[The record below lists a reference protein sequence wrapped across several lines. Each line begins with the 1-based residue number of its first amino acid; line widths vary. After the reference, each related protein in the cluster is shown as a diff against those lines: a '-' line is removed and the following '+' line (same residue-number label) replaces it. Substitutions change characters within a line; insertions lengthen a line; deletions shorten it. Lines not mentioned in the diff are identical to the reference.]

1 MEHISALEGRFVI
14 DGEVDLY
21 NDYGLI
27 MSNEFDLGIPKP
39 KFSYISVPG
48 RSGDIDLT
56 EALTGDAAY
65 ESRSQS
71 FVFYMLDSEDPDG
84 DITKVLSL
92 LHGRKHTYVLGI
104 DPDYTYTGRFT
115 VATPTLEAP
124 GVIKFEICS
133 TADPYKLKE
142 VHTTTV
148 SAVGGVTVHCQG
160 GRRPVH
166 PLISCNYPVTV
177 NWQGREFVVPS
188 GQTYRMADVVFTEG
202 DNAIWL
208 NIYSFRTAT
217 WADVAGQTWASV
229 AGTPWAKIVVADGE
243 TGADKFTGDGS
254 VTLQW
259 EESYL

>member
-1 MEHISALEGRFVI
+1 MEYISALEGRFVL

-21 NDYGLI
+21 KDYGLI
-27 MSNEFDLGIPKP
+27 MSNEFDLGVPSPKTNYV
-39 KFSYISVPG
+39 SIPG

-104 DPDYTYTGRFT
+104 DPDYTYTGRFI

-124 GVIKFEICS
+124 GVIKFKVSS
-133 TADPYKLKE
+133 TADPYKLKQ
-142 VHTTTV
+142 VRTTTV
-148 SAVGGVTVHCQG
+148 SAVGGVMVTCQS

-166 PLISCNYPVTV
+166 PLIKCDYPVTV
-177 NWQGREFVVPS
+177 NYEGAEFTVPA
-188 GQTYRMADVVFTEG
+188 GDTYRMNDVLFHEG
-202 DNAIWL
+202 ENKIWL
-208 NIYSFRTAT
+208 NIYSYRTAT
-217 WADVAGQTWASV
+217 WADVSGQTWASV
-229 AGTPWAKIVVADGE
+229 AGIPWAHIVVADGE
-243 TGADKFTGDGS
+243 TGVDEFEGNGS

-259 EESYL
+259 REEYL